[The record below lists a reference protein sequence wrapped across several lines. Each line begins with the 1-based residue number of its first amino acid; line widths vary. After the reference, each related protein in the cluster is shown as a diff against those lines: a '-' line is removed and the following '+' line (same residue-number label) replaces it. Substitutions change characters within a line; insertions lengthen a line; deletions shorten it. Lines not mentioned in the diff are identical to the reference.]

1 MQTFLFTAF
10 VVMLLLGFI
19 SFGMAVTILIT
30 GEKHEYKSSIKFF
43 LLVPIFVAI
52 SFTFSHYWDIGHQ
65 KEVTKRETNATY
77 YAVTKEM
84 KKEIIEHCEKD
95 NIKISQQELCKD
107 LAKDSLKHG
116 EEYEG
121 LKPSTIIVKPSGV
134 VPK

>member
-1 MQTFLFTAF
+1 MQTFLFTGY

-43 LLVPIFVAI
+43 LLVPIFVVI
-52 SFTFSHYWDIGHQ
+52 SFTFSHYWDIRH
-65 KEVTKRETNATY
+65 EEEAIERETKATY

-84 KKEIIEHCEKD
+84 KKEITEHCEKD

-121 LKPSTIIVKPSGV
+121 LKPSDIVLKPSGV
-134 VPK
+134 APK